1 MIQLEQ
7 ITKSFS
13 TPVGVVNAI
22 DSITLEVP
30 NGQIC
35 GVIGRSGAGKSTLVR
50 CVNLL
55 ERPTSGRVIV
65 DGQDLSTLSAS
76 ELRQAR
82 HQIGMVFQHFNLLSS
97 RTVYQNVAFQLELL
111 GTRKSDIEQRV
122 LPLLELTGLAD
133 KRDMYPSALS
143 GGQKQRVA
151 IARALV
157 TRPKVLLC
165 DEMTS
170 ALDPETT
177 QSIIDL
183 VKRINREMGVTILF
197 ITHEMDV
204 VKKLADHVA
213 VIDQGRLVEEAD
225 VLTLFRAPITEV
237 AQQLVQSN
245 LQDRMPVTLREQIQ
259 TTPIDGGQQ
268 LIQVAF
274 IGEVATQPMIEAFI
288 QHNDVHVNI
297 LQANLEYLRDSTIGT
312 MLIGLSGEHA
322 RCLQAV
328 DYLRDQ
334 GLDVEELGYV
344 H

>member
-7 ITKSFS
+7 VSKSFS
-13 TPVGVVNAI
+13 TPAGVINAI
-22 DSITLEVP
+22 ENVTLSVP
-30 NGQIC
+30 KGQIC

-55 ERPTSGRVIV
+55 ERPTSGRVMI
-65 DGQDLSTLSAS
+65 DGQDLSALSPRA
-76 ELRQAR
+76 LRQVR

-97 RTVYQNVAFQLELL
+97 RTVYQNIAFQLELL
-111 GTRKSDIEQRV
+111 GTKKVEIEQRV
-122 LPLLELTGLAD
+122 VPLLELTGLVD

-157 TRPKVLLC
+157 TQPKVLLC

-183 VKRINREMGVTILF
+183 VKQINKEMGVTILF
-197 ITHEMDV
+197 ITHEMEV

-225 VLTLFRAPITEV
+225 VLTLFRSPLTEV
-237 AQQLVQSN
+237 AQQLVQN
-245 LQDRMPVTLREQIQ
+245 DLQGRIPVALRQQIQ
-259 TTPIDGGQQ
+259 SAPIDGGQQ
-268 LIQVAF
+268 LIQVSF

-297 LQANLEYLRDSTIGT
+297 LQANLEYLRETTIGT
-312 MLIGLSGEHA
+312 MLIGLTGAHE
-322 RCLQAV
+322 RCLNAV

-344 H
+344 Q